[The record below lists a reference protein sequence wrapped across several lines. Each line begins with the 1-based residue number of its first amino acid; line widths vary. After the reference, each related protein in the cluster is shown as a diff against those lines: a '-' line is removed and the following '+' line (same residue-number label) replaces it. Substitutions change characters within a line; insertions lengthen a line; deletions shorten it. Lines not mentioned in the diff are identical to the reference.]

1 MKLQAIVFDK
11 DGTLFGF
18 DESWGAWAG
27 QQITRL
33 SNGDMALARRIGG
46 GIGYDLDENRF
57 HPNSPVI
64 AGTVEEAVELM
75 LPYLPDYTHAV
86 LRQELDAAAAE
97 IEMIAAVDLEACLG
111 QLRAQGYALGVAT
124 NDSELSA
131 RAHLAAAG
139 ILDTFSFIAGY
150 DSGYGAKPAPGQLLA
165 FAQAVEA
172 RPEACAMVG
181 DSLHDLRAARA
192 AGMVAIGVLTG
203 PATETEL
210 RDHAD
215 VVLPTIA
222 ELADWLER
230 PSGL

>member
-1 MKLQAIVFDK
+1 MDLQAILFDK

-27 QQITRL
+27 QQLDRL
-33 SNGDMALARRIGG
+33 SKGDQGLARRIGA

-57 HPNSPVI
+57 HPTSPVI
-64 AGTVEEAVELM
+64 AGTVDEATGLM
-75 LPYLPDYTHAV
+75 LPFLPDYTHAA
-86 LRQELDAAAAE
+86 LRDELDAAAAD

-111 QLRAQGYALGVAT
+111 QLRARGYALGVAT

-131 RAHLAAAG
+131 RAHLEVAG
-139 ILDTFSFIAGY
+139 VIDAFSFIAGY

-165 FAQAVEA
+165 FARAVRV

-192 AGMVAIGVLTG
+192 AGMVAVGVLTG

-210 RDHAD
+210 RAHAD
-215 VVLPTIA
+215 VVLPTIDG
-222 ELADWLER
+222 LADWLER
-230 PSGL
+230 RARL